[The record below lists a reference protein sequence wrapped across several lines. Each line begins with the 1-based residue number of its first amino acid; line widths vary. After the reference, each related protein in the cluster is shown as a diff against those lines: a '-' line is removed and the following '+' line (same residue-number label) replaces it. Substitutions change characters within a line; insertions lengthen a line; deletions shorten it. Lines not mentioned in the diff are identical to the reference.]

1 MPYGLY
7 VSAEGAAA
15 QSKRL
20 EVIANN
26 LANVNTVG
34 FKRDL
39 ALFQARYAEATER
52 GQDAPGSG
60 SMNDLG
66 GGIMMR
72 ATATDFGQGPLRET
86 KVPTDLAISGPGF
99 FQVRRGNERLLTRA
113 GNFSLQPD
121 GSLVTQDGFPVLT
134 ADGAP
139 AVIEPELPFSINQE
153 GVLEQPGGG
162 TLPLAIVEPRSL
174 GDLAK
179 AGENLFRPLAAVAPL
194 DPAAR
199 HVKAGFLEQ
208 SSVKAASETMAM
220 IETSRAFEANANLI
234 RTQDQAI
241 GTLLGRVLRA
251 SA

>member
-7 VSAEGAAA
+7 ISAEGAAA
-15 QSKRL
+15 QSRRL

-39 ALFQARYAEATER
+39 ALFQARYAEATQR
-52 GQDAPGSG
+52 GQDTPGSG

-66 GGIMMR
+66 GGIMVR
-72 ATATDFGQGPLRET
+72 ATATDYSQGPLRQT
-86 KVPTDLAISGPGF
+86 RVPTDLAISGPGF
-99 FQVRRGNERLLTRA
+99 FQVRRGNEALLTRA
-113 GNFSLQPD
+113 GNFSLQAD
-121 GSLVTQDGFPVLT
+121 GSLVTQDGYPVLT

-139 AVIEPELPFSINQE
+139 AVLEPELPFSINDE
-153 GVLEQPGGG
+153 GVIEQPGGG
-162 TLPLAIVEPRSL
+162 TLPLAVVEPRSL
-174 GDLAK
+174 GDLVK
-179 AGENLFRPLAAVAPL
+179 AGENLFRPLAPVAAL

-199 HVKAGFLEQ
+199 HVKAGYLEQ
-208 SSVKAASETMAM
+208 SGVKAATETMAM

-241 GTLLGRVLRA
+241 GTLLGRVLRG